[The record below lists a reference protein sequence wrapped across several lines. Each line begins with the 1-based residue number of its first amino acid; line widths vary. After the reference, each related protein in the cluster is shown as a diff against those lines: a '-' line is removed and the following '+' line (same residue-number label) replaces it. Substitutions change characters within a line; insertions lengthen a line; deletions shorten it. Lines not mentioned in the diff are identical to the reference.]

1 MDRLLLKSLA
11 AMAALIVGS
20 SVPASAQ
27 TFEYTPYRGF
37 NNTGGQPTDPPPD
50 SYTPNHQASPPG
62 AGGAA
67 APPYQ
72 AGESDAYQGSSA
84 SAPPPPPP
92 AATGNANSA
101 SPRGYYSPSED
112 VFSPTRN
119 GGAVPPP
126 PPTQP
131 PRGVGGPPIQDVGAM
146 PRVEVQASAPDDGV
160 PLSVRQDDARRA
172 AIQGWR
178 SKVADRYGPEFSEW
192 RSAAGKN
199 VDCRRDRRNG
209 VICTASAQPVRGFDR
224 NDPWA
229 AQDRRD

>member
-84 SAPPPPPP
+84 SAPPPPPT
-92 AATGNANSA
+92 AATGDGSP
-101 SPRGYYSPSED
+101 SPRGHYSPSED

-126 PPTQP
+126 PLAQP

-146 PRVEVQASAPDDGV
+146 PRIEVQASAPDDGV

-224 NDPWA
+224 NNPWA
-229 AQDRRD
+229 AQDHRD

>member
-11 AMAALIVGS
+11 AVAALIVGS

-50 SYTPNHQASPPG
+50 SYTPNHQGSPPG
-62 AGGAA
+62 AGVAA

-84 SAPPPPPP
+84 SAPPPPPT
-92 AATGNANSA
+92 AGTGNANSA

-119 GGAVPPP
+119 SSVPPP
-126 PPTQP
+126 APPTQP